1 MATRRRL
8 RTACVDRNCD
18 PSLTVGEYLASW
30 LELCEGRGLRPASIA
45 SYGVTIRTTI
55 APRLGRIQLESITP
69 PDSDTWRPIH
79 RSQRILRR
87 LGLRDRGNFRRG
99 TRSSFGNSS
108 ILCATIGSMR
118 PSTLRL
124 RQACA
129 GVKCL
134 DS

>member
-1 MATRRRL
+1 MAAVAYHRGPFVMRTRFSAKRSP
-8 RTACVDRNCD
+8 T
-18 PSLTVGEYLASW
+18 PS
-30 LELCEGRGLRPASIA
+30 
-45 SYGVTIRTTI
+45 
-55 APRLGRIQLESITP
+55 
-69 PDSDTWRPIH
+69 DSGIWRPIH
-79 RSQRILRR
+79 RSQPILRR

-108 ILCATIGSMR
+108 ILCGTIGSMR

-134 DS
+134 DSAGATLISRLSSSPLSSA